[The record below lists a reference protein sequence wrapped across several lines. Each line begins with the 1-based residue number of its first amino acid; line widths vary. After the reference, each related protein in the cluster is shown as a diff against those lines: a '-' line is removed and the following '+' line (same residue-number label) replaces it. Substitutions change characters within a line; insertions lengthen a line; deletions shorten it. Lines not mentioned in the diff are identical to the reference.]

1 MPLNTILFGV
11 LLSTLYGGLY
21 HLVRGGK
28 TRKLLLFVAL
38 SWAGFWVGDTVGWL
52 MNWTFAPV
60 GMMNAGMGTIGAF
73 LFLAVGDLVS
83 IMLARSRKQ

>member
-28 TRKLLLFVAL
+28 TRKLLLFIAL
-38 SWAGFWVGDTVGWL
+38 SWAGFWLGDTVGWL
-52 MNWTFAPV
+52 AGWTFGAV
-60 GMMNAGMGTIGAF
+60 GMMNAGMGTVGAF

-83 IMLARSRKQ
+83 MLLARNQRS